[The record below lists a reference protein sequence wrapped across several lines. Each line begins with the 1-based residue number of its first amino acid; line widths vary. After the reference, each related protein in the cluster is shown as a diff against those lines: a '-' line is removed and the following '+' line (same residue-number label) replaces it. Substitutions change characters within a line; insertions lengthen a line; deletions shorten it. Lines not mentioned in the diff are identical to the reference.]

1 MKERMARMAV
11 RILEGLP
18 LSLLAAVCEAAML
31 LVWAIDRRHRRIAR
45 INLRIAFPEMGDAQA
60 SRITRRCYRQLG
72 TSAAEFV
79 HLPRMDEAYL
89 RGHVRIE
96 GAEQV
101 RAAMR
106 ERGQP
111 VLVMTGHFGNW
122 ELQSHAYAR
131 LFDPMAFIVRPLRSG
146 VLDRI
151 VTERR
156 ELAGNIAI
164 RKEDSAK
171 EVMRLLRRGVLV
183 GILIDQNVDRRKG
196 VPVDLFT
203 RKAYT
208 TFGIARLALAM
219 RAAIVSGFIYRD
231 PKRKFHHVLRFGPPV
246 EIDYDAPREDEVI
259 RVTRRC
265 NGELEKA
272 VREAPEM
279 WLWFQKRWKTRPE
292 GEPDIY
298 GEAK

>member
-1 MKERMARMAV
+1 
-11 RILEGLP
+11 
-18 LSLLAAVCEAAML
+18 
-31 LVWAIDRRHRRIAR
+31 
-45 INLRIAFPEMGDAQA
+45 MGDAEA

-79 HLPRMDEAYL
+79 HLPRMDEAYV

-96 GAEQV
+96 GVEHV
-101 RAAMR
+101 RTAMR

-111 VLVMTGHFGNW
+111 VMVMTGHFGNW

-131 LFDPMAFIVRPLRSG
+131 LFGPMAFIVRPLRNG

-196 VPVDLFT
+196 IPVDLFT

-231 PKRKFHHVLRFGPPV
+231 PERKFHHVLRFGPPV
-246 EIDYDAPREDEVI
+246 GIDYDAPREEEVV

-265 NGELEKA
+265 NGELERA
-272 VREAPEM
+272 IREAPEM
-279 WLWFQKRWKTRPE
+279 WMWFQKRWKTRPE

-298 GEAK
+298 GEGR